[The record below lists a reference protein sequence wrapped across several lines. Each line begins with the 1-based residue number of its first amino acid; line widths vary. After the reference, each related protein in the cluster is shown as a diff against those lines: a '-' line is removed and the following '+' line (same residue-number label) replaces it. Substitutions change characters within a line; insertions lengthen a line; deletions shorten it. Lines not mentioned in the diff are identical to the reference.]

1 MPIIIPANSNYDERI
16 SGIRSLVS
24 MGIDSLTGLTDTDIA
39 NDVFLG
45 EANRYAAR
53 KVTNYASLS
62 TDKRADLEV
71 AVAKRTAANLLKST
85 ARRVQFDADRIG
97 DREIYLD
104 ILTTIDLYNK
114 EAEDAFK
121 ELAPDSGTADAYF
134 TITNL
139 A

>member
-1 MPIIIPANSNYDERI
+1 MPIIVSTNSNYDERI
-16 SGIRSLVS
+16 SGIRALVS
-24 MGIDSLTGLTDTDIA
+24 TGIDSLTGLTDDEIE

-53 KVTNYASLS
+53 KVTGYASLD

-71 AVAKRTAANLLKST
+71 AVCKRTAANLLKAT

-97 DREIYLD
+97 DRETYLD

-121 ELAPDSGTADAYF
+121 ELAPGSTSADAYF

-139 A
+139 S